1 MATPNVETAKGG
13 GSINQRKVTTPEFR
27 ASFPHVFKA
36 HAFNDKQE
44 AKFSLTMLFPKTADL
59 KALKKAAAFAAEE
72 KWGPREKWP
81 KGLRMPFRDGDEK
94 SDLTGY
100 TGTIYVNANSKQRPG
115 CVDNRLTPIV
125 EEDNTFYAGCYARA
139 TLIAFAYDTSGNRG
153 VSFSLQNI
161 QKLRDGEP
169 FSGRRKAE
177 DDFDAVG
184 DTSDD
189 ESSYDDDS
197 GDDAFGI

>member
-1 MATPNVETAKGG
+1 MATSNLETGKSKDGS
-13 GSINQRKVTTPEFR
+13 SINQRKVTTPEFR

-36 HAFNDKQE
+36 HAYSDKQE
-44 AKFSLTMLFPKTADL
+44 PKFSLAALFPKKTANLDG
-59 KALKKAAAFAAEE
+59 LKKAVTFAATE
-72 KWGPREKWP
+72 KWGPKENWP

-94 SDLTGY
+94 GDLAGY
-100 TGTIYVNANSKQRPG
+100 AGTIYMNLTSKQRPG
-115 CVDNRLTPIV
+115 LIDNRLVPIA
-125 EEDNTFYAGCYARA
+125 EEDNSFYAGCYARA

-153 VSFSLQNI
+153 VGFSLQNI

-169 FSGRRKAE
+169 FSGRKKAE

-189 ESSYDDDS
+189 ESSYDADP
-197 GDDAFGI
+197 FGL